1 MPSLTLK
8 IPHDSDKARMILRE
22 LRMRVRDSEN
32 KLTDKHKEW
41 KDAEER
47 TLAYL
52 PERDLDLARR
62 TQQREQGKP
71 TYTTIQIPYSY
82 AVLMSAHTYAT
93 SVFMGRTP
101 IHQFSGRH
109 GESMQNCQALEALV
123 DYQTTVGEISRAYYT
138 WLYDSFKYGMGCVGN
153 FWEDRYD
160 NITSIQATEE
170 TNILGMPTGRMVK
183 NQTTMRSKTYSGNR
197 VYNIQ
202 PWDFLWDTRYPLK
215 NFQKGEYLA
224 LRFSIGWN
232 EGKRR
237 ESAGFYYNLE
247 NVSKKQEN
255 YSSNAN
261 PGSSELFRPETTDPT
276 SSTTSYEGGT
286 STGRDRP
293 SQINGYEVY
302 IELIPN
308 EWGLSGSDYPEKW
321 VFTCTGDFSALIG
334 AQPHGAKHCKFPA
347 AVLPYEP
354 EGYGLTTR
362 GLVKVLEPVQN
373 TIDWLINSHFYNV
386 RAALN
391 NTLVVDP
398 SKTVMKDWLNP
409 AAGKL
414 IRLKPE
420 AYGTDTRLTWSQVQI
435 NDVTQ
440 NHIRDIQLMLGI
452 GERAVGINDQIMGML
467 NSGGRK
473 TATEVRTSTS
483 FGVNRLKTTAEWFS
497 VVGFDPLAQM
507 LVANSQQYYDGEMK
521 FKIAGDLLQ
530 TVSPGFIDVN
540 QESIAGMYD
549 FVPVDGTLPIDR
561 YAQAAQWQQ
570 IFGTVMKI
578 PQIAMQYDL
587 AGIFQHMAQLLGLK
601 NITRFKIQ
609 LAPDQ
614 QLALQAQAGNSVPM
628 NGSGG
633 GGYGGGSN
641 GQKPGGTSPPGSAQV
656 PGMGMA
662 G

>member
-1 MPSLTLK
+1 MPSLTLR
-8 IPHDSDKARMILRE
+8 ITHGSDSARNILNE
-22 LRMRVRDSEN
+22 LRQRVKESEN

-41 KDAEER
+41 REAEER

-52 PERDLDLARR
+52 PERDIDLQRR
-62 TQQREQGKP
+62 TQQREAGKP
-71 TYTTIQIPYSY
+71 VFTTIQIPYSY

-93 SVFMGRTP
+93 SVFLGRSP
-101 IHQFSGRH
+101 IHQFTGRH
-109 GESMQNCQALEALV
+109 GESMQNCQALEALI
-123 DYQTTVGEISRAYYT
+123 DYQANVGEITKAYYT
-138 WLYDSFKYGMGCVGN
+138 WLYDSFKYGMGCVGT

-160 NITSIQATEE
+160 NITSIQAVEE
-170 TNILGMPTGRMVK
+170 KNLLGMPTGKIVR

-197 VYNIQ
+197 VHNIQ

-215 NFQKGEYLA
+215 NFQQGEYLA
-224 LRFSIGWN
+224 LRFSISWN
-232 EGKRR
+232 TAKRR
-237 ESAGFYYNLE
+237 EDAGFYYNLE

-255 YSSNAN
+255 YSSSAN
-261 PGSSELFRPETTDPT
+261 PGSSELNRPETTDPT
-276 SSTTSYEGGT
+276 SSSTSFEGGL
-286 STGRDRP
+286 STARP
-293 SQINGYEVY
+293 SQVNGYEVY
-302 IELIPN
+302 VELIPK
-308 EWGLSGSDYPEKW
+308 EWGLSSSEYPEKW
-321 VFTCTGDFSALIG
+321 VFTCTADFGCLIG

-362 GLVKVLEPVQN
+362 GLLKVLEPVQN

-391 NTLVVDP
+391 NTLIVDP

-409 AAGKL
+409 AAGKI
-414 IRLKPE
+414 IRMKPE
-420 AYGTDTRLTWSQVQI
+420 AYGTDSRMSWSQVQI

-467 NSGGRK
+467 NAGGRK

-497 VVGFDPLAQM
+497 EVGFNPLAQM
-507 LVANSQQYYDGEMK
+507 LVANSQQYYDGEQK

-530 TVSPGFIDVN
+530 TVSPGFVDVN
-540 QESIAGMYD
+540 QDMIAGMYD

-561 YAQAAQWQQ
+561 NAQAAQWQQ
-570 IFGTVMKI
+570 IIATVSKI

-587 AGIFQHMAQLLGLK
+587 AGMFQLMAQTMGVK
-601 NITRFKIQ
+601 NITRFKVQ
-609 LAPDQ
+609 LMPDQ

-628 NGSGG
+628 GG
-633 GGYGGGSN
+633 GP
-641 GQKPGGTSPPGSAQV
+641 QPGNPRSTSPQGTPQM
-656 PGMGMA
+656 PA
-662 G
+662 GGPSM